1 MFLIHLQ
8 RLMVTRKKETKSRFF
23 KAFLLLIQVVCYV
36 VWKLIIFCF
45 KMLNDLWIFQQLS
58 TLKCLDPNFFFCQ
71 KVTFR
76 VTILSDSQIYCTFL
90 FCVAY
95 QNVLQYKR
103 RNKYHFISSTS
114 LLFFLLTTSFEAF
127 LSRQNVFWPVLT
139 FLTQHNRKEKIR
151 KSLIVQKKE
160 FSSFCSMWFLSSFYS
175 TILNWTNDFFFLL
188 KLEMVFYVTEIWKE
202 RNFQMLTQWY
212 NSKNC
217 QSKYHWFCSKSYFTF
232 NLPTH

>member
-1 MFLIHLQ
+1 
-8 RLMVTRKKETKSRFF
+8 
-23 KAFLLLIQVVCYV
+23 
-36 VWKLIIFCF
+36 
-45 KMLNDLWIFQQLS
+45 MLNDLTQRKWIFQQLS

-76 VTILSDSQIYCTFL
+76 VTILSDSQIYFL

-139 FLTQHNRKEKIR
+139 FLTQHNRKEKTR
-151 KSLIVQKKE
+151 KSLNVQKKE
-160 FSSFCSMWFLSSFYS
+160 FSSFCSM
-175 TILNWTNDFFFLL
+175 
-188 KLEMVFYVTEIWKE
+188 
-202 RNFQMLTQWY
+202 
-212 NSKNC
+212 
-217 QSKYHWFCSKSYFTF
+217 
-232 NLPTH
+232 